1 MDGWMDGAGVSQWGL
16 FPFLFFRGDTIE
28 IDHPL
33 PRPNVEIA
41 FSPAL
46 LCSLLTRIVEIQWE
60 M

>member
-1 MDGWMDGAGVSQWGL
+1 MDGAGVSQWGL